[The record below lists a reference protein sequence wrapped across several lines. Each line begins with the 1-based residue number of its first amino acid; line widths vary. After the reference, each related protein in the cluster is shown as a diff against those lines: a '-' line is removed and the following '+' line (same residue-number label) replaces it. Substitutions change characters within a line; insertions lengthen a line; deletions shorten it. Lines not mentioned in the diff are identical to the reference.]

1 MEFATQRE
9 LLEYLW
15 KNPND
20 RNLVQRMVARGDV
33 HKEEGMYIY
42 EPQVKVKDLYN
53 EIAQLKEKISLLEN
67 NVYTF
72 DDGGDYNEAKAQRDY
87 YQDLYEKEV
96 KEKQEI
102 IRRCFRRIQKANPR
116 ANREEFR
123 DWVLSNGD

>member
-1 MEFATQRE
+1 
-9 LLEYLW
+9 
-15 KNPND
+15 
-20 RNLVQRMVARGDV
+20 
-33 HKEEGMYIY
+33 MYIY
-42 EPQVKVKDLYN
+42 EPQVKVKDLYS